1 MTWLGDVLAA
11 IGSFFGGVNEFINQ
25 SLMWLLATVQSVHPV
40 LRTLIAAVGMFCETS
55 ILIGLLI
62 PGDTIVIVASTAV
75 GSPVEYV
82 ALLLAVIVGSLAG
95 ESLGFVLGR
104 WFGHGIRHSGLGRR
118 IGEQN
123 WARAER
129 YVRRRGG
136 PAVFVSRFLPV
147 LHSLVPLT
155 AGATAMAY
163 RRFIAW
169 TAPACALWA
178 TLYVTFGT
186 LAAGSVRQ
194 LAGQIHFIGYL
205 FVGAVVVFLVGL
217 VVVRKLVERHQAR
230 HWGDDGADS
239 PREDEA
245 QPAPTAKAEE
255 R

>member
-1 MTWLGDVLAA
+1 MTWLDEVLGA
-11 IGSFFGGVNEFINQ
+11 IGSFFGGINDVVNHT
-25 SLMWLLATVQSVHPV
+25 LMWLLATVQSVNPV

-75 GSPVEYV
+75 SSPVEYV
-82 ALLLAVIVGSLAG
+82 ALLLAVVAGSLAG
-95 ESLGFVLGR
+95 ESLGFALGR
-104 WFGHGIRHSGLGRR
+104 WFGHGIRHSRLGRR
-118 IGEQN
+118 IGEGN
-123 WARAER
+123 WMRAER

-155 AGATAMAY
+155 AGATEMSY
-163 RRFIAW
+163 RRFMAW

-186 LAAGSVRQ
+186 LAAGSVRR

-205 FVGAVVVFLVGL
+205 FVGAVVLFLVAL
-217 VVVRKLVERHQAR
+217 IVIRKLVERHQAR
-230 HWGDDGADS
+230 HWDGDDAEAD
-239 PREDEA
+239 A
-245 QPAPTAKAEE
+245 PAPETPKAEE

>member
-1 MTWLGDVLAA
+1 MNWIGDLLEP
-11 IGSFFGGVNEFINQ
+11 IGSFFGGINAFFNHA
-25 SLMWLLATVQSVHPV
+25 LMWLLAIVQSVNPV

-55 ILIGLLI
+55 ILIGLII

-75 GSPVEYV
+75 GSPGEYV
-82 ALLLAVIVGSLAG
+82 ALLLAVVAGSLAG
-95 ESLGFVLGR
+95 ESLGFLLGR
-104 WFGHGIRHSGLGRR
+104 WFGHGIRHSRLGRR
-118 IGEQN
+118 IGEHN

-155 AGATAMAY
+155 AGATEMAY

-169 TAPACALWA
+169 TAPACPIWA

-186 LAAGSVRQ
+186 LAAGSVRR

-205 FVGAVVVFLVGL
+205 FVGAVVLFLVAVL
-217 VVVRKLVERHQAR
+217 VIRKLVERHQSH
-230 HWGDDGADS
+230 HWGDDES
-239 PREDEA
+239 S
-245 QPAPTAKAEE
+245 T
-255 R
+255 